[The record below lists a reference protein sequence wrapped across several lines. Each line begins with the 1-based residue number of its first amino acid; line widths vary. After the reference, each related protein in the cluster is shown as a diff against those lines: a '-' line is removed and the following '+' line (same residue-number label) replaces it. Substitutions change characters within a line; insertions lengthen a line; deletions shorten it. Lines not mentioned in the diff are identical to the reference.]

1 MRHAKSSWENPEL
14 SDHARSL
21 NKRGRKS
28 ADMIGQTLHG
38 RGYAPQLIW
47 SSDSARTRET
57 ARRLVRAIPGPQS
70 AHYSNELYHASAPDM
85 LRFMDSQGE
94 PERERLML
102 LAHNPGMSEL
112 FEYFSGQP
120 HSVPTAAAAVFKR
133 SGAGSWLAPE
143 SWTLI
148 DLLLPRELMA

>member
-1 MRHAKSSWENPEL
+1 
-14 SDHARSL
+14 
-21 NKRGRKS
+21 
-28 ADMIGQTLHG
+28 
-38 RGYAPQLIW
+38 
-47 SSDSARTRET
+47 
-57 ARRLVRAIPGPQS
+57 
-70 AHYSNELYHASAPDM
+70 M